1 MAQASACGVARCE
14 VRNPQAEACATLKL
28 LIAGG
33 GTGGH
38 VFPAL
43 AVAREWMSREGERE
57 VVFVGTQRGIEARLV
72 PEAGFPLE
80 TIRSAGLKG
89 IGGMKLARNTA
100 KLVPAMWDSFS
111 ILRRHQF
118 AAALGSWRIRRRA
131 DDARRGAA
139 RLANRRI
146 RAERRARIH
155 QSRAGPHGDAH
166 RHGLRNADEAL
177 GQQSDADGN
186 SRARRNFSR
195 SRRARPREPFHLL
208 ITGGSQGAL
217 IINRTLVDAAD
228 LLAAQKNRISIVHQ
242 TGERDYN
249 AVRVAYARREINAE
263 VLPFIGNMAERFAQ
277 ADLIVC
283 RAGAIT
289 AAEVAAAGRAAIFI
303 PFGASTDSHQLR
315 NAQEME
321 RAGAARLI
329 PEPQLTAERLTQEI
343 FALLD
348 RPAELR
354 SDGGERAA
362 SGEAARGA
370 GNREPDRRGGPV
382 MMVTFHNFKR
392 IHLVGIGGI
401 GMSGIAEVLL
411 TLGYSVSGSDAKSSA
426 DHRTPAEYGRRNFRG
441 PPSRAGARRARRGG
455 FLRDSRATIPKWS
468 KRTA

>member
-1 MAQASACGVARCE
+1 VT
-14 VRNPQAEACATLKL
+14 EAGQQNLKL

-43 AVAREWMSREGERE
+43 AVALEWISRGKERK

-89 IGGMKLARNTA
+89 IGGMRFARNLAKLA
-100 KLVPAMWDSFS
+100 PAMWDSFA
-111 ILRRHQF
+111 IFRRHKF
-118 AAALGSWRIRRRA
+118 AAALGVGGYA
-131 DDARRGAA
+131 
-139 RLANRRI
+139 
-146 RAERRARIH
+146 
-155 QSRAGPHGDAH
+155 AGPVMLAAVL
-166 RHGLRNADEAL
+166 RGLPTVVFEPNAEPGFTNRVLAGMVTRVATAYEAPTKL
-177 GQQSDADGN
+177 WGRKATLTGIPV
-186 SRARRNFSR
+186 
-195 SRRARPREPFHLL
+195 RPEFFAVPPRTPAEPHHIL

-217 IINRTLVDAAD
+217 VINRALVDAAD
-228 LLAAQKNRISIVHQ
+228 LLAARKNRILIVHQ

-315 NAQEME
+315 NAQEMQ
-321 RAGAARLI
+321 RADAARLI

-343 FALLD
+343 FTLLD
-348 RPAELR
+348 QPLELQAMAANARRLAKPRAAQDIVDLIETVALR
-354 SDGGERAA
+354 S
-362 SGEAARGA
+362 A
-370 GNREPDRRGGPV
+370 GSP
-382 MMVTFHNFKR
+382 
-392 IHLVGIGGI
+392 
-401 GMSGIAEVLL
+401 
-411 TLGYSVSGSDAKSSA
+411 
-426 DHRTPAEYGRRNFRG
+426 PAG
-441 PPSRAGARRARRGG
+441 RAG
-455 FLRDSRATIPKWS
+455 TWS
-468 KRTA
+468 PQE